1 MSPMVE
7 VIVDADVVVDS
18 EVLHD
23 AWILVEDGRV
33 TDLGGADSLPPRAVP
48 RTSVR
53 GAAVLPGFVDIHVH
67 GGGGHSFGSDSA
79 TTEAVARFHAHA
91 GTTSLLAG
99 LATSPVAEQLE
110 QVKRLGGCSEEVA
123 DGARLLGI
131 HLEGPFISKIRKGA
145 HDPRLI
151 RPPDT
156 TEFDALCEAAGGR
169 MRLLTT
175 APELDGFLGLVAVAK
190 AAGVR
195 VTAGHT
201 DAQGPDFLRAIA
213 AGTRSLTHTFNG
225 MRPVTHRDPGVLEPI
240 VDSDVFCELI
250 CDGVHVHPTFVRM
263 LRLLA
268 GRDRVILITDAV
280 AWAGL
285 AEGEYRSGN
294 RHVEVR
300 DRGVRL
306 VGTDTLAGSTL
317 TMGDA
322 VARYARYTGAGL
334 VELAR
339 VASTNAAR
347 LLGEDHRIGRIRR
360 GYEADLVVVDSARTP
375 VGVMCAG
382 RWIRRLGDAT
392 AAPSGPTV
400 AELDVAQCACSDSGS
415 RVDKGD
421 GD

>member
-1 MSPMVE
+1 MSPAAE
-7 VIVDADVVVDS
+7 VITDADVVVDD

-23 AWILVEDGRV
+23 AWVLVEDGII
-33 TDLGGADSLPPRAVP
+33 TDVGGADRPPPRAAT

-67 GGGGHSFGSDSA
+67 GGGGHSFGDDVA
-79 TTEAVARFHAHA
+79 ATEAVVRFHARA

-99 LATSPVAEQLE
+99 LTTSPVAEQLAK
-110 QVKRLGGCSEEVA
+110 VKRLRPCAEEVA
-123 DGARLLGI
+123 DGGRLLGI
-131 HLEGPFISKIRKGA
+131 HLEGPFISGVRKGA

-151 RPPDT
+151 RPPDP
-156 TEFDALCEAAGGR
+156 TELAALCEASGGR
-169 MRLLTT
+169 MRLVTA
-175 APELDGFLGLVAVAK
+175 APELDGFTDLAAAAA

-201 DAQGPDFLRAIA
+201 DARGPDFLRAIA

-240 VDSDVFCELI
+240 VDTDVFCELI
-250 CDGVHVHPTFVRM
+250 CDGVHVHPTFVRL

-268 GRDRVILITDAV
+268 GRDRLILITDAV

-285 AEGEYRSGN
+285 PEGEYRAGN

-306 VGTDTLAGSTL
+306 FGTDTLAGSTL
-317 TMGDA
+317 TMGEA

-347 LLGEDHRIGRIRR
+347 LLGEDHRIGRIRP
-360 GYEADLVVVDSARTP
+360 GHNADLVVVDAARAL

-382 RWIRRLGDAT
+382 RWIRRPGEP
-392 AAPSGPTV
+392 AAPPSGP
-400 AELDVAQCACSDSGS
+400 AGGEADVAQCACTDTE
-415 RVDKGD
+415 GD
-421 GD
+421 TQ